1 MNSGNPDFSPG
12 AIANKSIK
20 FCPTDSVL
28 YIAYRDEINAY
39 KASVKK
45 FDGTSWQSVGN
56 ADFSVAGAGV
66 LSFAFNSSG
75 RPYVSYQDNGYSGKA
90 SVMKYNGNGWVAV
103 GNTGFSAGE
112 AD

>member
-1 MNSGNPDFSPG
+1 VF
-12 AIANKSIK
+12 
-20 FCPTDSVL
+20 

-66 LSFAFNSSG
+66 LSFAFNSTG
-75 RPYVSYQDNGYSGKA
+75 QPYVFYQDNGYSGKA
-90 SVMKYNGNGWVAV
+90 TVMKYNGKGWVAV
-103 GNTGFSAGE
+103 GNTGFYAEEITQALPSISPGNHMRLLPM
-112 AD
+112 